1 MEHHGPNRAKTIDGV
16 WRSRSSD
23 SFFRDHLGCG
33 FGSQPVRAIS
43 NTGIPVSYTHLVKK
57 ADEQQEKDWLVLD
70 LEKPVTYNGM
80 QINQLDM
87 SGLREM
93 TGRDLNVIYDLYA
106 SQGGDRVIMQ
116 ESTLLFAQVVASRV
130 CGYPVEAVQE
140 LKAKDSVC
148 LLYTSR
154 CV

>member
-1 MEHHGPNRAKTIDGV
+1 MSANQETE
-16 WRSRSSD
+16 
-23 SFFRDHLGCG
+23 
-33 FGSQPVRAIS
+33 
-43 NTGIPVSYTHLVKK
+43 VKK

-70 LEKPVTYNGM
+70 LEKPVTQNGM

-140 LKAKDSVC
+140 LKAKDSVY
-148 LLYTSR
+148 LKNRVYRFFFRSE
-154 CV
+154 